1 MKFLN
6 LEETLSTNSYASAR
20 AAELEDWTVVSAR
33 RQTAGRGQR
42 GNGWEAEEGKN
53 LTFSVFFRPENFRAR
68 DQFALSEAVALAVV
82 ETLAGEGV
90 EARIKWPNDIYVG
103 DRKICGILIEHA
115 VMGMN
120 VSSTVAGV
128 GLNVNQARFLSDAPN
143 PVSLIQ
149 LTGRE
154 SDLTGMLE
162 RLAELI
168 RRNCEAAYTEEG
180 RRELHRRF
188 IDRLWRG
195 DGRLHPF
202 RLPDGTRFEARIAD
216 IEPAGFL
223 LLETAD
229 GEMKRFAFKEV
240 IFSLP
245 DKIPVPQG
253 TE

>member
-82 ETLAGEGV
+82 ETLAGEGI
-90 EARIKWPNDIYVG
+90 EARVKWPNDIYVG

-120 VSSTVAGV
+120 VS
-128 GLNVNQARFLSDAPN
+128 
-143 PVSLIQ
+143 
-149 LTGRE
+149 
-154 SDLTGMLE
+154 
-162 RLAELI
+162 
-168 RRNCEAAYTEEG
+168 
-180 RRELHRRF
+180 
-188 IDRLWRG
+188 
-195 DGRLHPF
+195 
-202 RLPDGTRFEARIAD
+202 
-216 IEPAGFL
+216 
-223 LLETAD
+223 
-229 GEMKRFAFKEV
+229 
-240 IFSLP
+240 
-245 DKIPVPQG
+245 
-253 TE
+253 